1 MRELISEEAVPISL
15 YLKLEKGQFADWEV
29 VSRASI
35 ELIAAIR
42 ELAAFADPTLKV
54 EIALQE
60 GKEGSL
66 RLNTLFRLVFG
77 SRAGTDPNAT
87 AEQKLVLR
95 AIIAGATI
103 WLLQATAGHYWDKI
117 LDLVDAEVVAILE
130 QMNGAALEGH
140 ATEPGRPA
148 DDAPAQIAPPAIS
161 PEDKAQIT
169 KILEG
174 ASRNGVGKNHIRKF
188 YAEIQ
193 RDQAIEAVGIATGH
207 DRIPEDVVP
216 REQFLARSKEP
227 ASEPESTSREH
238 TDRVDLLLVQPRLL
252 GDNKAWRFSIAGLE
266 FAAKVAD
273 KDFVER
279 LLSGKTRVQMV
290 EGVHLT
296 ADMRIEEEKQGEAW
310 IVKSRTVVKVYVVKE
325 ISEQT
330 SFFAPADEQ
339 EEGGAD
345 D

>member
-1 MRELISEEAVPISL
+1 MISEEAVPISI

-42 ELAAFADPTLKV
+42 ELAAFADPTLKL

-77 SRAGTDPNAT
+77 SQSSADPQAD
-87 AEQKLVLR
+87 ADQKLVLR

-117 LDLVDAEVVAILE
+117 LDLVDAEVAAILE
-130 QMNGAALEGH
+130 QMNAAAVEGE
-140 ATEPGRPA
+140 ASGQSQPTVI
-148 DDAPAQIAPPAIS
+148 APAVPAPAPIS
-161 PEDKAQIT
+161 PEERAEIT

-174 ASRNGVGKNHIRKF
+174 ASRNGVGKSHIRKF
-188 YAEIQ
+188 FAEIQ

-207 DRIPEDVVP
+207 DRIPEDLVP
-216 REQFLARSKEP
+216 RDQFLARSKEP

-273 KDFVER
+273 KDFVQR
-279 LLSGKTRVQMV
+279 LLSGKTRVQLV

-296 ADMRIEEEKQGEAW
+296 ADMKIEEEKQGDAW
-310 IVKSRTVVKVYVVKE
+310 VIKSRTVVKVYDVKA
-325 ISEQT
+325 IPEQT
-330 SFFAPADEQ
+330 SFLAAPDEQ
-339 EEGGAD
+339 EDGGD
-345 D
+345 ED

>member
-1 MRELISEEAVPISL
+1 M
-15 YLKLEKGQFADWEV
+15 
-29 VSRASI
+29 
-35 ELIAAIR
+35 
-42 ELAAFADPTLKV
+42 
-54 EIALQE
+54 
-60 GKEGSL
+60 
-66 RLNTLFRLVFG
+66 
-77 SRAGTDPNAT
+77 
-87 AEQKLVLR
+87 
-95 AIIAGATI
+95 
-103 WLLQATAGHYWDKI
+103 
-117 LDLVDAEVVAILE
+117 
-130 QMNGAALEGH
+130 
-140 ATEPGRPA
+140 
-148 DDAPAQIAPPAIS
+148 
-161 PEDKAQIT
+161 
-169 KILEG
+169 
-174 ASRNGVGKNHIRKF
+174 
-188 YAEIQ
+188 
-193 RDQAIEAVGIATGH
+193 
-207 DRIPEDVVP
+207 
-216 REQFLARSKEP
+216 
-227 ASEPESTSREH
+227 
-238 TDRVDLLLVQPRLL
+238 QPRLL

>member
-1 MRELISEEAVPISL
+1 MISEEAVPISI

-42 ELAAFADPTLKV
+42 ELAAFADPTLKLDI
-54 EIALQE
+54 ELQD

-66 RLNTLFRLVFG
+66 RLNTLFRLVMG
-77 SRAGTDPNAT
+77 SKSGADGQADAD
-87 AEQKLVLR
+87 QKLVLR
-95 AIIAGATI
+95 AIIVGATV

-117 LDLVDAEVVAILE
+117 LDLVDAEVAEIIEAMGAVASE
-130 QMNGAALEGH
+130 
-140 ATEPGRPA
+140 TEASDEARA
-148 DDAPAQIAPPAIS
+148 MTSRVMTS
-161 PEDKAQIT
+161 PQDRAQIT

-174 ASRNGVGKNHIRKF
+174 ASRNGVGKSHIRKF
-188 YAEIQ
+188 FAEIQ

-207 DRIPEDVVP
+207 DRIPDDLVP
-216 REQFLARSKEP
+216 REQFLARSREP

-266 FAAKVAD
+266 FAAKVTD

-296 ADMRIEEEKQGEAW
+296 ADMKIEEEKQGDVW
-310 IVKSRTVVKVYVVKE
+310 VIKSRTVVKVYDVKQ
-325 ISEQT
+325 IPEQT
-330 SFFAPADEQ
+330 SFLTAPDEQ
-339 EEGGAD
+339 DQSGNED
-345 D
+345 